1 LTQSRPYDH
10 LRQMKNLLTDI
21 EGVSVGHADDTAL
34 ASGVTAIIFDKPAV
48 ASIDVRGGG
57 PGTREDALL
66 DPVSTVDAIDA
77 ITLAGGS
84 AFGLEAGGGVQ
95 AWLAERGRG
104 FRIRDAVIPIVPGA
118 ICFDLLN
125 GGNKAW
131 GRFSPYRDLG
141 YAAAAA
147 AAGGDF
153 ALGSVG
159 AGLGATTANFKG
171 GLGSASAATAAGVKV
186 AAIAVVNAVG
196 SVTVGDGPWFWAAP
210 YEVGGEYGGRG
221 LPPSFTPDML
231 RLRIKGGP
239 EATAVENTTLV
250 AVVTDAILTKPQA
263 KRLAMIAQTGM
274 ARAIYPV
281 HAPLDGDVV
290 FAAAT
295 GANLIDPLFGLTELG
310 MVAANVVARAIARGV
325 YSATALPFLGALPAW
340 GDRFGSRL
348 ASS

>member
-1 LTQSRPYDH
+1 MGWQGQCRRACA
-10 LRQMKNLLTDI
+10 RQGFMSARNLLTDI
-21 EGVSVGHADDTAL
+21 AGVSVGHADDAAL

-84 AFGLEAGGGVQ
+84 AFGLDAGGGVQ

-104 FRIRDAVIPIVPGA
+104 FRIRDAVIPIVTGA

-147 AAGGDF
+147 AGDDF

-171 GLGSASAATAAGVKV
+171 GLGSASAATVAGVKV

-210 YEVGGEYGGRG
+210 FEIDGEFGGRG
-221 LPPSFTPDML
+221 LPKSFTPDML
-231 RLRIKGGP
+231 RMRIKGGA
-239 EATAVENTTLV
+239 EASPAENTTLAV
-250 AVVTDAILTKPQA
+250 VVTDAALTKPQA
-263 KRLAMIAQTGM
+263 KRLAMIAQTG
-274 ARAIYPV
+274 
-281 HAPLDGDVV
+281 
-290 FAAAT
+290 F
-295 GANLIDPLFGLTELG
+295 
-310 MVAANVVARAIARGV
+310 
-325 YSATALPFLGALPAW
+325 
-340 GDRFGSRL
+340 
-348 ASS
+348 